1 VTILACPVCFGA
13 SSGPMIEGS
22 AAGIVTL
29 MAITVVVLGGLGAF
43 LLFLRRQARRAAMPA
58 GGDAAHGRS

>member
-1 VTILACPVCFGA
+1 
-13 SSGPMIEGS
+13 MIEGS